1 MKIGELFNG
10 LKIMITN
17 EQKSIIDA
25 LKESDIIARE
35 DLDERQQ
42 HLAEQMTGLG
52 LIDRVYDDQTESIV
66 YRLFRR

>member
-10 LKIMITN
+10 LRIMITN
-17 EQKSIIDA
+17 EQKDLIDA
-25 LKESDIIARE
+25 LKESELIARE

-66 YRLFRR
+66 YKLFRR

>member
-10 LKIMITN
+10 LRIMITN
-17 EQKSIIDA
+17 EQKEIIDS
-25 LKESDIIARE
+25 LKESETIARA
-35 DLDERQQ
+35 DMDERTQRI
-42 HLAEQMTGLG
+42 AEQMTGLG

>member
-10 LKIMITN
+10 LRIMITN
-17 EQKSIIDA
+17 EQKELIDA
-25 LKESDIIARE
+25 LKESEIIARE
-35 DLDERQQ
+35 DLNERQQ
-42 HLAEQMTGLG
+42 RLAEQMTGLG

>member
-10 LKIMITN
+10 LRIMITN
-17 EQKSIIDA
+17 EQKEIIDS
-25 LKESDIIARE
+25 LKESDIIARA
-35 DLDERQQ
+35 DMDERTQRI
-42 HLAEQMTGLG
+42 AEQMTGLG

>member
-10 LKIMITN
+10 LRIMITN
-17 EQKSIIDA
+17 EQKDLIDA
-25 LKESDIIARE
+25 LKESEIIARE

-42 HLAEQMTGLG
+42 RLAEQMTGLG

>member
-10 LKIMITN
+10 LRIMITI
-17 EQKSIIDA
+17 EQKELIDA
-25 LKESDIIARE
+25 LKESEIIPRTNM
-35 DLDERQQ
+35 DERTQRI
-42 HLAEQMTGLG
+42 AEQMTGLG

>member
-52 LIDRVYDDQTESIV
+52 LIDRVYDDQSESIV

>member
-10 LKIMITN
+10 LRIMITN
-17 EQKSIIDA
+17 EQKDLIDA
-25 LKESDIIARE
+25 LKESEIIARE
-35 DLDERQQ
+35 DLNERQQ

-52 LIDRVYDDQTESIV
+52 LIDRLYDDQTESIV

>member
-17 EQKSIIDA
+17 EQKSFIDA
-25 LKESDIIARE
+25 LKESDIIARK

-52 LIDRVYDDQTESIV
+52 LIDRVYDDQSESIV